1 MPEERD
7 GTRHDEAHDEARAHD
22 AVPGAPHEA
31 GGQAAGAARAG
42 TTGRRERVDIRG
54 AFGEQG
60 EHEADRERHR
70 PDQEARHRRERGEIL
85 ALLQLH
91 DVGAEQQGPRRGH
104 PHDEPAGKAPP
115 AARSEDDRRH
125 ETDEQRRGGTE
136 RRVDCRPRL
145 EPPDGQGQLRPQEPP
160 QAQGDERG
168 RPLGRPAGA
177 EQREPDD
184 VGDQRDQRPDATAV
198 HDQGPEGVDQH
209 VDGRYSSDVAGPPLV
224 GTIARWHGDRREH
237 QAGAMS
243 GRPDGLLPGWDSA
256 SEEPASVARRDP
268 GSTTAPPGTF
278 GLRVRTV
285 SEVARTVKDAVRTDE
300 RLRDLWIEG
309 EVGRVTIS
317 SAGHAYFALKDDRSA
332 LQCVWFRDDR
342 VRSAFQPQTGLRVV
356 THGRM
361 DVYEPSGALQL
372 YVDALQPSGFGDLAI
387 RFEQLKARLGA
398 EGLFE
403 SARKRSLPSRPAT
416 VAVITSPSGAVWRDV
431 CHVLARRWPLVR
443 VVLVACQVQ
452 GEGAPAS
459 IVGAMRRLERLI
471 AEGHA
476 AGRPDEVPA
485 VTILARGGGSL
496 EDLWS
501 FNDERVVRAVVA
513 HTVPVV
519 CGVGHE
525 VDVTLADFA
534 ADVRAPTPSA
544 AAELVVPDRV
554 EVAAAVAAAR
564 RRLDRAVERSLVV
577 AGRELATERRA
588 LERADPAAQ
597 LTAGRERAGL
607 LLDRATR
614 AVAADVARR
623 RSMVDR
629 LGDRL
634 GPSLPGRLVRDR
646 GRLERTTDR
655 LRPLLPVRL
664 ARERERVDRAAG
676 RLPVLASNR
685 VTRARSSLDAAVAAL
700 SVLGPQ
706 ATLDRGYAIVRR
718 AADGAIVRDPAQ
730 AARGT
735 ALRLR
740 VAQGELDATSDGEPA
755 GGSGG

>member
-1 MPEERD
+1 
-7 GTRHDEAHDEARAHD
+7 
-22 AVPGAPHEA
+22 V
-31 GGQAAGAARAG
+31 
-42 TTGRRERVDIRG
+42 TGR
-54 AFGEQG
+54 A
-60 EHEADRERHR
+60 
-70 PDQEARHRRERGEIL
+70 
-85 ALLQLH
+85 
-91 DVGAEQQGPRRGH
+91 
-104 PHDEPAGKAPP
+104 
-115 AARSEDDRRH
+115 
-125 ETDEQRRGGTE
+125 
-136 RRVDCRPRL
+136 
-145 EPPDGQGQLRPQEPP
+145 
-160 QAQGDERG
+160 
-168 RPLGRPAGA
+168 
-177 EQREPDD
+177 
-184 VGDQRDQRPDATAV
+184 
-198 HDQGPEGVDQH
+198 
-209 VDGRYSSDVAGPPLV
+209 
-224 GTIARWHGDRREH
+224 
-237 QAGAMS
+237 
-243 GRPDGLLPGWDSA
+243 DGLLPPWDS
-256 SEEPASVARRDP
+256 SLEEPESVARRP
-268 GSTTAPPGTF
+268 TPTAAPPGTF
-278 GLRVRTV
+278 GSRVRTV
-285 SEVARTVKDAVRTDE
+285 SEVARTVKDMVRTDD

-317 SAGHAYFALKDDRSA
+317 SAGHAYFTLKDDRSA
-332 LQCVWFRDDR
+332 LQCVWFRDER

-403 SARKRSLPSRPAT
+403 SGRKRPLPSRPST

-452 GEGAPAS
+452 GDGAPAS
-459 IVGAMRRLERLI
+459 IVGALRRLERLI
-471 AEGHA
+471 AEGQA
-476 AGRPDEVPA
+476 EGRADEVPS

-554 EVAAAVAAAR
+554 EVAAGVAAAR
-564 RRLDRAVERSLVV
+564 RRLDRAAERSLVA
-577 AGRELATERRA
+577 AGRDLATERRA

-597 LTAGRERAGL
+597 LASARERAGL

-614 AVAADVARR
+614 ALEADVARR
-623 RSMVDR
+623 RSVVDR

-634 GPSLPGRLVRDR
+634 GPTVPGRLVRER
-646 GRLERTTDR
+646 ERLERVGER
-655 LRPLLPVRL
+655 LAPVLPGRL
-664 ARERERVDRAAG
+664 AREHERLERAAG
-676 RLPVLASNR
+676 RLPVLVGAR
-685 VTRARSSLDAAVAAL
+685 VTRARSTLDAASAAL

-718 AADGAIVRDPAQ
+718 AEDGAVVRDPSEAG
-730 AARGT
+730 RGT
-735 ALRLR
+735 PLRLR
-740 VAQGELDATSDGEPA
+740 VARGELAATSDGEPS
-755 GGSGG
+755 GSADGA